1 MELAPEKLIEML
13 EKGESLPNVILMYG
27 EENYY
32 RSKAAAC
39 IKKYVFGSAA
49 DEDMEISVFDRDTDL
64 KRLNAAVNT
73 YPFFGGSSLVII
85 SDDKIFAAEKKQKE
99 NLEAILANI
108 PEFCHVFISVSKISA
123 AAFIKC
129 WRQKALPANVNR

>member
-13 EKGESLPNVILMYG
+13 EKGESLPNIILMYG

-49 DEDMEISVFDRDTDL
+49 DEDMEIAR
-64 KRLNAAVNT
+64 RM
-73 YPFFGGSSLVII
+73 
-85 SDDKIFAAEKKQKE
+85 KIWKSAF
-99 NLEAILANI
+99 LTAIRI
-108 PEFCHVFISVSKISA
+108 
-123 AAFIKC
+123 
-129 WRQKALPANVNR
+129 

>member
-73 YPFFGGSSLVII
+73 YPFFGGR
-85 SDDKIFAAEKKQKE
+85 KKTEGKSGSNFGKHTGVLPCVYQRKQ
-99 NLEAILANI
+99 N
-108 PEFCHVFISVSKISA
+108 
-123 AAFIKC
+123 
-129 WRQKALPANVNR
+129 RQAGPPL

>member
-39 IKKYVFGSAA
+39 IKNMFLAA
-49 DEDMEISVFDRDTDL
+49 RRM
-64 KRLNAAVNT
+64 
-73 YPFFGGSSLVII
+73 
-85 SDDKIFAAEKKQKE
+85 KIWK
-99 NLEAILANI
+99 
-108 PEFCHVFISVSKISA
+108 
-123 AAFIKC
+123 
-129 WRQKALPANVNR
+129 

>member
-73 YPFFGGSSLVII
+73 YPFSTIKFLPPKKNRK
-85 SDDKIFAAEKKQKE
+85 KIWKQFWQTYR
-99 NLEAILANI
+99 N
-108 PEFCHVFISVSKISA
+108 SA
-123 AAFIKC
+123 MCLSA
-129 WRQKALPANVNR
+129 

>member
-39 IKKYVFGSAA
+39 IILSIHYYIFA
-49 DEDMEISVFDRDTDL
+49 DI
-64 KRLNAAVNT
+64 NT
-73 YPFFGGSSLVII
+73 YTLYISYHGTIQTNIAQVERRVADGREAVRHRRGAPRGVCGS
-85 SDDKIFAAEKKQKE
+85 
-99 NLEAILANI
+99 N
-108 PEFCHVFISVSKISA
+108 
-123 AAFIKC
+123 
-129 WRQKALPANVNR
+129 

>member
-39 IKKYVFGSAA
+39 IKNMFLAARRMKIWKSAFSAA
-49 DEDMEISVFDRDTDL
+49 IR
-64 KRLNAAVNT
+64 
-73 YPFFGGSSLVII
+73 I
-85 SDDKIFAAEKKQKE
+85 
-99 NLEAILANI
+99 
-108 PEFCHVFISVSKISA
+108 
-123 AAFIKC
+123 
-129 WRQKALPANVNR
+129 

>member
-1 MELAPEKLIEML
+1 
-13 EKGESLPNVILMYG
+13 MYG

-32 RSKAAAC
+32 RSKAASC

-49 DEDMEISVFDRDTDL
+49 DEDMEISVFDRDYGF

-85 SDDKIFAAEKKQKE
+85 SDDKFLPPKKTE
-99 NLEAILANI
+99 RNLEVILANI
-108 PEFCHVFISVSKISA
+108 PEFCHVFISVSKIDKRGRLYKMLA
-123 AAFIKC
+123 AE
-129 WRQKALPANVNR
+129 ALPANVTAEAVSA

>member
-49 DEDMEISVFDRDTDL
+49 DEDTEISVFDRDTDDFIRACSIRQLFGICAESIGINYFRAGRRVICVHRPDEIWLGYVL
-64 KRLNAAVNT
+64 KL
-73 YPFFGGSSLVII
+73 G
-85 SDDKIFAAEKKQKE
+85 
-99 NLEAILANI
+99 
-108 PEFCHVFISVSKISA
+108 VFSHG
-123 AAFIKC
+123 
-129 WRQKALPANVNR
+129 

>member
-39 IKKYVFGSAA
+39 ITLPLTL
-49 DEDMEISVFDRDTDL
+49 IR
-64 KRLNAAVNT
+64 
-73 YPFFGGSSLVII
+73 SL
-85 SDDKIFAAEKKQKE
+85 
-99 NLEAILANI
+99 
-108 PEFCHVFISVSKISA
+108 A
-123 AAFIKC
+123 AAASSSSAMIKF
-129 WRQKALPANVNR
+129 LPPKKNRKKIWKQFWQTYRSSAMCLSA

>member
-13 EKGESLPNVILMYG
+13 EKGENLPNVILMYG

-64 KRLNAAVNT
+64 KRPPLT
-73 YPFFGGSSLVII
+73 LIRSL
-85 SDDKIFAAEKKQKE
+85 
-99 NLEAILANI
+99 
-108 PEFCHVFISVSKISA
+108 A
-123 AAFIKC
+123 AAASSSSATIKF
-129 WRQKALPANVNR
+129 LPPKKSRKKIWKQFWQTYRSSAICLSA